1 VLELREQLQST
12 LNATI
17 KLFISFFQMNTG
29 WYICDLQL
37 YVIKH
42 SKESYMKFHVVFFFL
57 SKWDSYFKT
66 FKVEKWFGLDIGNTL

>member
-1 VLELREQLQST
+1 
-12 LNATI
+12 
-17 KLFISFFQMNTG
+17 MNTG